1 MAMEKTVE
9 ITMKSTHLNF
19 SRHQIQQIHSPILF
33 FGTCLNVTSVRVHQQ
48 RQPFSQTFYV
58 FTIAEGA
65 VAADARKGG
74 KAAGKRGITLIFINK
89 QHSWLKRTLY
99 NFGVERS
106 STGISNSYAG
116 YE

>member
-74 KAAGKRGITLIFINK
+74 KAAGKRGITF
-89 QHSWLKRTLY
+89 
-99 NFGVERS
+99 NF
-106 STGISNSYAG
+106 Y
-116 YE
+116 

>member
-58 FTIAEGA
+58 FTINEGA

-74 KAAGKRGITLIFINK
+74 KAGGKRIYI
-89 QHSWLKRTLY
+89 
-99 NFGVERS
+99 
-106 STGISNSYAG
+106 
-116 YE
+116 

>member
-1 MAMEKTVE
+1 MAMEKTIE

-48 RQPFSQTFYV
+48 RQPFSQTFHV

-74 KAAGKRGITLIFINK
+74 KAAGKRGITF
-89 QHSWLKRTLY
+89 
-99 NFGVERS
+99 NF
-106 STGISNSYAG
+106 Y
-116 YE
+116 